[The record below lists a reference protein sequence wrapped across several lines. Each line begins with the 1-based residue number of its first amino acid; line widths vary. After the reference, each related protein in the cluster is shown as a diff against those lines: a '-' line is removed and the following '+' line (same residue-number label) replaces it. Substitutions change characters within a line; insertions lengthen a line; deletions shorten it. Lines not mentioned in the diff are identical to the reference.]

1 MSNTNNTYNILIAS
15 HSEDLDWLRYLP
27 KDRKYQVVVSNS
39 NGLNDVPYAD
49 VILPRENYGR
59 EAGHY
64 FHYMVEYYERL
75 PETTIFI
82 QGDPWPHAAAG
93 NYTSALMEIFF
104 GDPEFV
110 WPISYLGR
118 QYSPSSLLAGQD
130 STQYRALKAGL
141 GELSFG
147 QGIPISIG
155 ANLYAKKNVILSR
168 PKEVYER
175 FLSFAKDKTI
185 YPDDPYYTL
194 AHDLEGVWGG
204 VFAHSSGK
212 RAI

>member
-1 MSNTNNTYNILIAS
+1 MQTQEKPYNILIAS

-27 KDRKYQVVVSNS
+27 KERKYNVIVSNS
-39 NGLNDVPYAD
+39 NGIKEVPFAD
-49 VILPRENYGR
+49 AVLPRENYGR

-64 FHYMVEYYERL
+64 FHYMVEYYDKL
-75 PETTIFI
+75 PETTVFI

-93 NYTSALMEIFF
+93 NYTISLMEILL

-110 WPISYLGR
+110 WPITYLGK
-118 QYSPSSLLAGQD
+118 QYSPSTLLSGKD
-130 STQYRALKAGL
+130 STQHKALVAGL
-141 GELSFG
+141 GDLPIG
-147 QGIPISIG
+147 NGIPISIG
-155 ANLYAKKNVILSR
+155 ANFYAKKNIIRSR
-168 PKEVYER
+168 PKESYQR
-175 FLSFAKDKTI
+175 FLEYAKDKKN